1 MPSHITEE
9 ADKKMQKSIESL
21 ITTFSL
27 IRSGKASASIFDRV
41 MVDLYGS
48 ATPLN
53 QVASIST
60 PESRLIIIQPWDKT
74 ALSAIEKAILASD
87 LSLNPNNDGKVIRIN
102 LPPLTEER
110 RKDLV
115 KQAKTEAE
123 HHRVSIRN
131 ARRDA
136 LEQMKKAGL
145 SEDEEKKDKEVI
157 QKMTDGAIKKI
168 DALFNEKEKE
178 ILEI

>member
-1 MPSHITEE
+1 
-9 ADKKMQKSIESL
+9 MQKSIESL

>member
-1 MPSHITEE
+1 MDSEIIQE
-9 ADKKMQKSIESL
+9 AENKMNKAIDSL
-21 ITTFSL
+21 VADLSL
-27 IRSGKASASIFDRV
+27 IRSGKASPSIFDRV
-41 MVDLYGS
+41 MVHLYD
-48 ATPLN
+48 TPTPIN

-60 PESRLIIIQPWDKT
+60 PESRLIVIQPWDKT
-74 ALSAIEKAILASD
+74 ALPAIEKAILASD

-115 KQAKTEAE
+115 KLAKTEAE
-123 HHRVSIRN
+123 RHRVSIRN

-136 LEQMKKAGL
+136 LELIKKINI
-145 SEDEEKKDKEVI
+145 SEDVEKKDKELI
-157 QKMTDGAIKKI
+157 QKLTDSAIKKI
-168 DALFNEKEKE
+168 DTLFTEKEKE